1 MGAYENPTQ
10 AIDRESGMIIAN
22 AISRIGQQT
31 ANYLQTYADARNK
44 EVEEAKK
51 EEDARL
57 AAQEINR
64 DTIHANIQKAG
75 GRSQSWFDLAD
86 NAINLKFKY
95 EGLLDDAPDEDIEN
109 EDGTITYS
117 KKTLHGLINKEKAKI
132 RTLTQSLLDIKAW
145 SGTQGQKL
153 LNSKTNEAGG
163 IYTGSCK
170 EGSSK
175 FNKSICQD
183 YERKMALMG
192 TLTKD
197 GKVVTD
203 VKYDIREICPDSD
216 DSSTCI
222 PSVWATI
229 DGKDSFNVSDILA
242 QDYAEAENIFKGEDN
257 DGINFVTGETGIFNK
272 QDKLIDSMMEAP
284 FMEDVIDQQTGKKI
298 GVKAIR
304 PVDINKVLGVLTPAY
319 EAHFV
324 SMVNSVENRQDYNDL
339 MATYLV
345 YSKDGEDLETVAD
358 GVWKL
363 TDEAK
368 SKFVQAMVGY
378 SLEKKIPGYET
389 ISAKENEDG
398 TITFLNQEGQEETV
412 EANTK
417 YSYKG
422 EIGELTGEFADRVTE
437 DLTGPQGPP
446 SKKFS
451 EQEIKDINNTVAAF
465 KRGAAYTNTAV
476 GMTYGGKKVSSVGFN
491 DNKVTLNYIDKN
503 GDEVPIPQYDGTKLN
518 RDELERMVKKYVNTQ
533 YDLGQKQRSKL
544 TNQIINE
551 LMKKE
556 ITQGD
561 PNNLPTG
568 DSQENNLKILAKQLR
583 KSFKN

>member
-1 MGAYENPTQ
+1 
-10 AIDRESGMIIAN
+10 
-22 AISRIGQQT
+22 
-31 ANYLQTYADARNK
+31 
-44 EVEEAKK
+44 
-51 EEDARL
+51 
-57 AAQEINR
+57 
-64 DTIHANIQKAG
+64 
-75 GRSQSWFDLAD
+75 
-86 NAINLKFKY
+86 
-95 EGLLDDAPDEDIEN
+95 
-109 EDGTITYS
+109 
-117 KKTLHGLINKEKAKI
+117 
-132 RTLTQSLLDIKAW
+132 
-145 SGTQGQKL
+145 
-153 LNSKTNEAGG
+153 
-163 IYTGSCK
+163 
-170 EGSSK
+170 
-175 FNKSICQD
+175 
-183 YERKMALMG
+183 
-192 TLTKD
+192 
-197 GKVVTD
+197 
-203 VKYDIREICPDSD
+203 
-216 DSSTCI
+216 
-222 PSVWATI
+222 
-229 DGKDSFNVSDILA
+229 
-242 QDYAEAENIFKGEDN
+242 
-257 DGINFVTGETGIFNK
+257 
-272 QDKLIDSMMEAP
+272 
-284 FMEDVIDQQTGKKI
+284 
-298 GVKAIR
+298 
-304 PVDINKVLGVLTPAY
+304 
-319 EAHFV
+319 
-324 SMVNSVENRQDYNDL
+324 
-339 MATYLV
+339 
-345 YSKDGEDLETVAD
+345 
-358 GVWKL
+358 
-363 TDEAK
+363 
-368 SKFVQAMVGY
+368 MVGY

-491 DNKVTLNYIDKN
+491 DNKVTLNYLDKN